1 MNVFDSIMS
10 PLGRE
15 HCMIFY
21 YIGIFLFLVSLISI
35 LTGLINIFNK
45 KTRQIGS
52 FSLVQGIL
60 GLFSYYLYRIIYS
73 ICVKSM

>member
-10 PLGRE
+10 PLGKE

-21 YIGIFLFLVSLISI
+21 YIGLFIFFVSLV
-35 LTGLINIFNK
+35 GLLLGFIKLFNK
-45 KTRQIGS
+45 KTFDIGS
-52 FSLVQGIL
+52 LIIINSLGGFI
-60 GLFSYYLYRIIYS
+60 SYYLYRIAYS

>member
-21 YIGIFLFLVSLISI
+21 YIGLFIFFVSLV
-35 LTGLINIFNK
+35 GLLLGFIKLFNK
-45 KTRQIGS
+45 KTFDIGGLIIIN
-52 FSLVQGIL
+52 SLGGFI
-60 GLFSYYLYRIIYS
+60 SYYLYRIIYS
-73 ICVKSM
+73 MCVKSM

>member
-21 YIGIFLFLVSLISI
+21 YIGLFLFFFALV
-35 LTGLINIFNK
+35 GLILGLVKLFNK
-45 KTRQIGS
+45 KS
-52 FSLVQGIL
+52 FNMGVLFIVQSLGAFI
-60 GLFSYYLYRIIYS
+60 SYYLYRIIYS
-73 ICVKSM
+73 MCVKSM

>member
-21 YIGIFLFLVSLISI
+21 YIGLFVFFVSLIG
-35 LTGLINIFNK
+35 LLLGLIKLCNK
-45 KTRQIGS
+45 KTFDIGG
-52 FSLVQGIL
+52 FLILNSLTGF
-60 GLFSYYLYRIIYS
+60 FSYYLYRMAYS
-73 ICVKSM
+73 MCVKSM

>member
-21 YIGIFLFLVSLISI
+21 YIGLGLFFLALIGILIGIIYLFDKKSRQVGLFSI
-35 LTGLINIFNK
+35 I
-45 KTRQIGS
+45 
-52 FSLVQGIL
+52 QGIV

-73 ICVKSM
+73 MCVKSM

>member
-21 YIGIFLFLVSLISI
+21 YIGLFIFFGSLIGILIGIIYLFDKKSRQVGLFSI
-35 LTGLINIFNK
+35 I
-45 KTRQIGS
+45 
-52 FSLVQGIL
+52 QGFL

-73 ICVKSM
+73 MCVKSM

>member
-21 YIGIFLFLVSLISI
+21 YIGLVTFFFAVGSFVL
-35 LTGLINIFNK
+35 GLMFVFNK
-45 KTRQIGS
+45 KTRSIMS
-52 FSLVQGIL
+52 I
-60 GLFSYYLYRIIYS
+60 YREI
-73 ICVKSM
+73 VTL